1 MLISIS
7 DSCSGWVLDHLRP
20 SLGKMLLFAAFF
32 DRLGRNPRS
41 LLLGGQLTSYFYP
54 AMAARA
60 LGLVNSVQPPAPL
73 LQCRLSRLSSRSLFS
88 TPPHIPQKNVKMKV
102 MFFGTDD
109 FAVKSLVRLH
119 KEVSSEEGCLRGLAV
134 TVLQMK
140 SLTPAVTKYASQ
152 HGLDLYHW
160 PPDPGLIGKE
170 GFDLGVVASFGR
182 LLPASLISAFPLG
195 MINVH
200 GSLLPRWRGAAPV
213 VHAIMRGDPVT
224 GVTIMR
230 VKPKKF
236 DVGEVLARREVQL
249 DPDILRGELTAQLA
263 ESGSE
268 LLMEV
273 LKDFPKY
280 STQALPQSSFGVT
293 HAPLVTRSM
302 AQIDFETMDAK
313 QVYDL
318 WRALGDLAKL
328 HTIYSGTKTEVRLA
342 TCYPPSTTATTN
354 QLKLDAR
361 PGTIQ
366 FLKLGKKKKYVCVK
380 CREGWA
386 AFSGIYYGKRKE
398 MNPTDF
404 YNGYLS
410 KIGEHTFIH
419 CSKVKPPDGS

>member
-1 MLISIS
+1 M
-7 DSCSGWVLDHLRP
+7 G
-20 SLGKMLLFAAFF
+20 
-32 DRLGRNPRS
+32 
-41 LLLGGQLTSYFYP
+41 
-54 AMAARA
+54 
-60 LGLVNSVQPPAPL
+60 NSVQTPAAPI
-73 LQCRLSRLSSRSLFS
+73 LQHLMSRFS
-88 TPPHIPQKNVKMKV
+88 ARKFVTASPQPMPKEITRMKV

-109 FAVKSLVRLH
+109 FALKSLVRLH

-213 VHAIMRGDPVT
+213 VHAIAAGDTVT

-230 VKPKKF
+230 VKPKRF
-236 DVGEVLARREVQL
+236 DVGEVLAKEEVQL
-249 DPDILRGELTAQLA
+249 GPDILRKELT
-263 ESGSE
+263 
-268 LLMEV
+268 
-273 LKDFPKY
+273 DFAKY
-280 STQALPQSSFGVT
+280 SAEAQSQSPEGVS

-302 AQIDFETMDAK
+302 AEVNFEALDSK

-318 WRALGDLAKL
+318 WRAVSDLAKL
-328 HTIYSGTKTEVRLA
+328 HAIYSETKTEVRLV
-342 TCYPPSTTATTN
+342 TCYPPSITASTN
-354 QLKLDAR
+354 QLDRNAE
-361 PGTIQ
+361 PGSIQ
-366 FLKLGKKKKYVCVK
+366 FLKLGKKQKYLCVK

-410 KIGEHTFIH
+410 KPGEHTFVH

>member
-1 MLISIS
+1 
-7 DSCSGWVLDHLRP
+7 
-20 SLGKMLLFAAFF
+20 
-32 DRLGRNPRS
+32 
-41 LLLGGQLTSYFYP
+41 
-54 AMAARA
+54 MAARA
-60 LGLVNSVQPPAPL
+60 LGLVNSVQPPAAPI
-73 LQCRLSRLSSRSLFS
+73 LQHLISRFS
-88 TPPHIPQKNVKMKV
+88 ARNFVTAPPPPVPKKTTRMKV

-230 VKPKKF
+230 VKPKRF
-236 DVGEVLARREVQL
+236 DVGEVLARKEVQL
-249 DPDILRGELTAQLA
+249 GPDILRRDLTAQLA
-263 ESGSE
+263 ESGSG
-268 LLMEV
+268 LLMDV
-273 LKDFPKY
+273 LRDFTKY
-280 STQALPQSSFGVT
+280 SAEALPQVSDGVT
-293 HAPLVTRSM
+293 NAPLVSRTM
-302 AQIDFETMDAK
+302 AQVDFEAMDAK

-318 WRALGDLAKL
+318 WRAVGDLSKL
-328 HTIYSGTKTEVRLA
+328 QTIYSETKTEVRLA
-342 TCYPPSTTATTN
+342 ICYPPSTTASTN
-354 QLKLDAR
+354 QLNQNAK
-361 PGTIQ
+361 PGNLQ
-366 FLKLGKKKKYVCVK
+366 FLKLGKKKKYLCVK

-386 AFSGIYYGKRKE
+386 AFSGIYLGQRKE

-410 KIGEHTFIH
+410 KPGEHTFVH
-419 CSKVKPPDGS
+419 CSKVKLPDGG